1 MIDTEIIFLNSGNIF
16 NVKKIVGKNTF
27 VPLKPL
33 DKTNK
38 KKKSF
43 VQEIK
48 DNFSIKKLEENITN
62 IFIFHQKHNNLPTLF
77 PEKIYFNFLR
87 DTYYEQYQ
95 HYKNQDKETK
105 VETENQ
111 IRIKENLKSEDKVDN
126 PYEKYAEVKIND
138 KKFNTPRIDIS
149 TEHVRNIVK
158 LNSEFNGAFLNSLKN
173 NFSRETNQFLL
184 LKADKTHKIVTELV
198 ILHEVAHWISAQKLS
213 GTILSR
219 SFKKNKDETN
229 KPNFEINHLNNI
241 SRNILEGFSDCF
253 AIYLTQ
259 QHYKE
264 HNIVDTYQK
273 CREET
278 SKISQKSVSA
288 YDLSNIFNEI
298 KKLSQ
303 SSSNDMDKLT
313 DKFLEI
319 SINNALNITEKKI
332 NNDENFKKILEDNL
346 NYYAKEENV
355 KLNSSDLLTNLRNQ
369 LTQKIPTSNIIINQT
384 QAIFNISNM
393 RNKYINSEN
402 ETQNKLKM

>member
-332 NNDENFKKILEDNL
+332 NNDGNFKKILEDNL
-346 NYYAKEENV
+346 NYYAKEESV

-384 QAIFNISNM
+384 QAMFNMTNM

-402 ETQNKLKM
+402 EIKNKLKI